1 MPNALLIYPEFPPSY
16 WGAHFALEFVGKRS
30 SMPPLGLLT
39 VAALFPDHYDLRVID
54 MNVDSLSEI
63 DLDWADYAF
72 TSTMIVQKDS
82 LTEVIQRCR
91 QKEVKIIA
99 GGPHPTSFYSEIEGV
114 DHFILDEVEDFFL
127 DFLLDLENGQAQQI
141 YRATSKPDVTKTPL
155 PRYDLIDLEAY
166 GSMALQFSRGCPFD
180 CEFCDITKLFGRVP
194 RTKTS
199 TQMIDELSL
208 LYRLGWRGPVF
219 LVDDNFIGNKRDAMR
234 MLPPVAEWQKA
245 RGFPFR
251 LYTEA
256 SVNLAELE
264 PLLEAMVE
272 AGFNMTFL
280 GIETPNPEALL
291 KTKKK
296 QNTKSGTDNYL
307 LSAVEKIQSK
317 GMEVT
322 AGFILGLDGDTKD
335 AFDNQIQ
342 FVQEAG
348 IPTAMIGL
356 LTALKGTDL
365 YHRLQSEGRLREEST
380 GNNVSITL
388 NFETEMDRQTLVDG
402 YKRVLSTLYD
412 PTLKN
417 YFNRCLKLFERYP
430 DRGRTLNGYRW
441 GKIRKVEFKAVLR
454 SLRRQLFSKQGP
466 AYLRFILKVL
476 QDYPSL
482 FPEAIRLAI
491 MGYHFEKTTSQQI
504 AIDDFKNSLETEM
517 GGFRYWLER
526 LAHSGSD
533 RLQTVGSQ
541 IRQLLTQT
549 QREYQQI
556 HIDFRHGVEDAF
568 STFHQHIFGQYLE
581 EELENFKQVLTNQ
594 VHQSSDGLAEVRT
607 YLDRLAIRIQKQQKH
622 LQVDFRRGIDEL
634 IRTLEVS
641 IQDTLNKASVPLT
654 VNGRLS
660 LN

>member
-1 MPNALLIYPEFPPSY
+1 M
-16 WGAHFALEFVGKRS
+16 
-30 SMPPLGLLT
+30 
-39 VAALFPDHYDLRVID
+39 
-54 MNVDSLSEI
+54 
-63 DLDWADYAF
+63 
-72 TSTMIVQKDS
+72 
-82 LTEVIQRCR
+82 
-91 QKEVKIIA
+91 
-99 GGPHPTSFYSEIEGV
+99 
-114 DHFILDEVEDFFL
+114 
-127 DFLLDLENGQAQQI
+127 
-141 YRATSKPDVTKTPL
+141 
-155 PRYDLIDLEAY
+155 
-166 GSMALQFSRGCPFD
+166 
-180 CEFCDITKLFGRVP
+180 
-194 RTKTS
+194 
-199 TQMIDELSL
+199 
-208 LYRLGWRGPVF
+208 
-219 LVDDNFIGNKRDAMR
+219 
-234 MLPPVAEWQKA
+234 
-245 RGFPFR
+245 
-251 LYTEA
+251 
-256 SVNLAELE
+256 
-264 PLLEAMVE
+264 EAMVE

-280 GIETPNPEALL
+280 GIETPNPEVLL

-296 QNTKSGTDNYL
+296 QNTKSDTDNYL

-335 AFDNQIQ
+335 VFDSQIQ
-342 FVQEAG
+342 FVQDAG

-365 YHRLQSEGRLREEST
+365 YHRLQREGRLLEEST

-417 YFNRCLKLFERYP
+417 YFNRCLKLFKRYP
-430 DRGRTLNGYRW
+430 DRGQTLNGYRW
-441 GKIRKVEFKAVLR
+441 GKIGKVELKAVLG
-454 SLRRQLFSKQGP
+454 SLRQQLFSKQGL

-476 QDYPSL
+476 KDYPSL

-504 AIDDFKNSLETEM
+504 AIDDFKNSLETEL

-526 LAHSGSD
+526 LAYSGSD

-549 QREYQQI
+549 QRQYQQI
-556 HIDFRHGVEDAF
+556 HSDFRHGVEDAF

-581 EELENFKQVLTNQ
+581 EELENCKQMLTRQ
-594 VHQSSDGLAEVRT
+594 VHQSSDGLAGVRT
-607 YLDRLAIRIQKQQKH
+607 YWDRLAIRIRKQQKH
-622 LQVDFRRGIDEL
+622 LQVDCRRSIDEL

-641 IQDTLNKASVPLT
+641 IQETLNQASIPVT
-654 VNGRLS
+654 VHGRLS

>member
-16 WGAHFALEFVGKRS
+16 WGANFALEFIGKKS

-82 LTEVIQRCR
+82 LAEVIQQCR
-91 QKEVKIIA
+91 QNGVKVIA
-99 GGPHPTSFYSEIEGV
+99 GGPHPTSFYTEIEGV

-127 DFLLDLENGQAQQI
+127 DFLLDLENGQAQRI
-141 YRATSKPDVTKTPL
+141 YRAMGKPDVTKTLP
-155 PRYDLIDLEAY
+155 PRYDLINLEAY

-194 RTKTS
+194 RTKTD

-208 LYRLGWRGPVF
+208 LYRLGWRGPIF
-219 LVDDNFIGNKRDAMR
+219 LVDDNFIGNKRDATR
-234 MLPPVAEWQKA
+234 LLPTVAEWQKA

-251 LYTEA
+251 FYTES

-264 PLLEAMVE
+264 PLMEAMVE

-280 GIETPNPEALL
+280 GIETPNPEVLL

-296 QNTKSGTDNYL
+296 QNTKSDTDNYL

-322 AGFILGLDGDTKD
+322 AGFILGLDGDTKGV
-335 AFDNQIQ
+335 FDSQIQ
-342 FVQEAG
+342 FVQDAG

-365 YHRLQSEGRLREEST
+365 YHRLQREGRLLEEST

-388 NFETEMDRQTLVDG
+388 NFETEMDRQTLVNG

-417 YFNRCLKLFERYP
+417 YFNRCLKLFKRYP

-441 GKIRKVEFKAVLR
+441 GKIGKVELKAVLG
-454 SLRRQLFSKQGP
+454 SLRQQLFSKQGL

-476 QDYPSL
+476 KDYPSL

-504 AIDDFKNSLETEM
+504 AIDDFKNSLETEL

-526 LAHSGSD
+526 LAYSGSD

-541 IRQLLTQT
+541 IRQLLT
-549 QREYQQI
+549 
-556 HIDFRHGVEDAF
+556 
-568 STFHQHIFGQYLE
+568 
-581 EELENFKQVLTNQ
+581 
-594 VHQSSDGLAEVRT
+594 
-607 YLDRLAIRIQKQQKH
+607 
-622 LQVDFRRGIDEL
+622 
-634 IRTLEVS
+634 
-641 IQDTLNKASVPLT
+641 
-654 VNGRLS
+654 
-660 LN
+660 

>member
-16 WGAHFALEFVGKRS
+16 WGVNFALEFVGKKS

-54 MNVDSLSEI
+54 MNVDSLSET

-82 LTEVIQRCR
+82 LAEVIQQCR
-91 QKEVKIIA
+91 QKDVKVIA
-99 GGPHPTSFYSEIEGV
+99 GGPHPTSFYTEIEDV

-127 DFLLDLENGQAQQI
+127 GFLFDLENGQAQRI
-141 YRATSKPDVTKTPL
+141 YRAMGRPNVTKTLP

-194 RTKTS
+194 RTKTN
-199 TQMIDELSL
+199 TQMINELSL

-234 MLPPVAEWQKA
+234 LLPTVAEWQKA

-251 LYTEA
+251 FYTES

-264 PLLEAMVE
+264 PLMEAMVE
-272 AGFNMTFL
+272 AGFNMIFL
-280 GIETPNPEALL
+280 GIETPNPEVLL

-296 QNTKSGTDNYL
+296 QNTKYGTDNYL
-307 LSAVEKIQSK
+307 LSSVEKIQSK

-335 AFDNQIQ
+335 AFDSQIQ

-365 YHRLQSEGRLREEST
+365 YHRLQREERLLEEST
-380 GNNVSITL
+380 GDNVSITL

-417 YFNRCLKLFERYP
+417 YFNRCLKLFKRYP

-441 GKIRKVEFKAVLR
+441 GKIRKVELKAVLG
-454 SLRRQLFSKQGP
+454 SFRRQLFSQQGP

-476 QDYPSL
+476 KNYPSL

-504 AIDDFKNSLETEM
+504 AVDDFKNSLEAEL

-533 RLQTVGSQ
+533 RLQSVGSY
-541 IRQLLTQT
+541 IHQLLAQT
-549 QREYQQI
+549 LRQYQQI
-556 HIDFRHGVEDAF
+556 HSDFRHGVEDAF
-568 STFHQHIFGQYLE
+568 RTFHQHIFDQYLE
-581 EELENFKQVLTNQ
+581 EELENFKQMLAKQ
-594 VHQSSDGLAEVRT
+594 IYQSSDGFAEVRT
-607 YLDRLAIRIQKQQKH
+607 YLDHLAIRIQKQRQH
-622 LQVDFRRGIDEL
+622 LQVDFRRSLDEPS
-634 IRTLEVS
+634 RTLEVS
-641 IQDTLNKASVPLT
+641 IQEILNQASMPVT
-654 VNGRLS
+654 VRGRLS